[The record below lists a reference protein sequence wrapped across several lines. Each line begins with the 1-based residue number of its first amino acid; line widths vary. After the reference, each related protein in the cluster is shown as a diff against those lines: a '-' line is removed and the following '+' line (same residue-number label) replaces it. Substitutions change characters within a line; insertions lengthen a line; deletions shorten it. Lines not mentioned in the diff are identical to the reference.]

1 ITMQL
6 ARNIFPNIHDDPL
19 LQRKLREW
27 LTAKRL
33 ESRFTKDQI
42 LEMYLNAVPFMYDAV
57 GIEAA
62 ARTYLQ
68 KPAREL
74 TLPEAATL
82 IGMLKAT
89 VYYNPVRHPERS
101 HARRNTVLQQMVKH
115 GYLDAAAYEALR
127 DVPTELRFRRLT
139 RHDN

>member
-1 ITMQL
+1 
-6 ARNIFPNIHDDPL
+6 
-19 LQRKLREW
+19 
-27 LTAKRL
+27 
-33 ESRFTKDQI
+33 

-62 ARTYLQ
+62 ARTYFQ

-139 RHDN
+139 RHDNTAPYFAEYVRQWLDDWAEAHGYNLYTDGLR